1 MMKKQ
6 FLKLTM
12 ALVALPV
19 LFSLTSCDKDSDAKN
34 TTPATELGKATISG
48 VITGN
53 LDLTN
58 SVANEGIAG
67 VTVTVWINNNDLIN
81 NYTSWWAGQAAEGYR
96 TYTAVT
102 DADGKYSVSVDVGSK
117 PVEIRTL
124 YPAIVRANQKNEL
137 GGTTEVDLFIQNNP
151 NWITLYKGQ
160 VYNQNINYRS
170 DNQPEMGKMTL
181 KGDLKFRNDMCVSGD
196 AQFAVVPSTT
206 KLLIQYNNDYGQSRQ
221 LTIPVDANGKY
232 EFSIESVNNNVNFNV
247 RGISFSADRK
257 SNPGSGCETQ
267 NNYTYQLF
275 GGGSQNENINKN
287 EVKVRD
293 YNFQ

>member
-1 MMKKQ
+1 MKKQ

-34 TTPATELGKATISG
+34 TTPATELGKATITG
-48 VITGN
+48 KITGN

-67 VTVTVWINNNDLIN
+67 VTVTVWINTQDLIN
-81 NYTSWWAGQAAEGYR
+81 NQTSSWNYDGYR

-102 DADGKYSVSVDVGSK
+102 DNDGVYTVTVDAGSK

-124 YPAIVRANQKNEL
+124 YPSIVRANQKNEL
-137 GGTTEVDLFIQNNP
+137 GATSEVDFFIQNNP
-151 NWITLYKGQ
+151 NWVSLYKGQ
-160 VYNQNINYRS
+160 VYNQNITYRS

-181 KGDLKFRNDMCVSGD
+181 KGEVKFRNDLCVSGD
-196 AQFAVVPSTT
+196 AQYSAAPATT
-206 KLLIQYNNDYGQSRQ
+206 KLLIEYNNDYGQYRQ
-221 LTIPVDANGKY
+221 LTVPVDATGKY
-232 EFSIESVNNNVNFNV
+232 EFSVESISNNKGFTI
-247 RGISFSADRK
+247 RGIAFSADRK

-267 NNYTYQLF
+267 SNYPYQLF
-275 GGGSQNENINKN
+275 FGGSQYEAINKN
-287 EVKVRD
+287 EVRVRD